1 MRLTKPCNK
10 CKRNEAVKTF
20 DHEALCESCTIDR
33 LVETVEG
40 LMTGYVTVTANIRYE
55 KNL

>member
-1 MRLTKPCNK
+1 MRERCNK
-10 CKRNEAVKTF
+10 CKSWIATKTF
-20 DHEALCESCTIDR
+20 DAEPLCQSCTIDR
-33 LVETVEG
+33 LIETVEG